1 EKISVTYSYWDG
13 TGHRKTVS
21 CKKGDSI
28 ASFLEKCRQQFH
40 ELRGVSVD
48 NLIYVKE
55 DLIIPHHY
63 TFYDFIINKARG
75 KSGPL
80 FSFDVHDD
88 VRLTHD
94 ATVEKDEIS
103 SGFHHSP
110 GVSSLRKIISV
121 NNYTRTYATEATKFQ
136 RVKPHV
142 NIGTIGHVDHGKTT
156 LTAAITKCLASK
168 GKAKFKDYGEIDK
181 APEEK
186 ARGITIATAHVEY
199 ETDSRHYAHID
210 CPGHADYIKN
220 MITGAAQ
227 MDGAIIVVSA
237 TDGQMPQTREHLLLA
252 RQVGVSNLVVFV
264 NKIDA
269 VDDKE
274 MLELVEME
282 MRDLLTQYGFNGEET
297 PIIMGSA
304 LAALEGRDPEIG
316 EKAIEKLMDSV
327 DKHIPTPI
335 RDLDKPF
342 LIVERG
348 TVSKGSEIEIVGMG
362 QTVKT
367 TLTGIEMFHKELD
380 KGMAGDNMG
389 ALLRGIKREQI
400 RRGQVLAAPGT
411 VKSYR
416 KFSAQVYVLTKE
428 EGGRHT
434 PFMQNY
440 RPQMYFRTSDVTVT
454 LTYPP
459 GTENPDEKFVM
470 PGDNITLECEL
481 VHDMAVEPGMRFTIR
496 EGGKTVGT

>member
-1 EKISVTYSYWDG
+1 MLLSRTLNVSLQPCMRTVTAQTSKRCLNSSARRLLG
-13 TGHRKTVS
+13 VTNPVLNSSKLKFRFSSEVS
-21 CKKGDSI
+21 S
-28 ASFLEKCRQQFH
+28 RFH
-40 ELRGVSVD
+40 L
-48 NLIYVKE
+48 
-55 DLIIPHHY
+55 
-63 TFYDFIINKARG
+63 
-75 KSGPL
+75 
-80 FSFDVHDD
+80 
-88 VRLTHD
+88 
-94 ATVEKDEIS
+94 
-103 SGFHHSP
+103 SP
-110 GVSSLRKIISV
+110 GVSSLRKIIFP
-121 NNYTRTYATEATKFQ
+121 NNFTRTYATEATKFQ

-264 NKIDA
+264 NKVDA

-316 EKAIEKLMDSV
+316 EKAIEKLMDAV
-327 DKHIPTPI
+327 DKHIPTPV

-342 LIVERG
+342 LMSVEDVFSISGRGTVATGRVERG
-348 TVSKGSEIEIVGMG
+348 TISKGSEIEIVGMG

-411 VKSYR
+411 VKSHK
-416 KFSAQVYVLTKE
+416 KFSAQVYVLTKD

-470 PGDNITLECEL
+470 PGDNIQLECEL

-496 EGGKTVGT
+496 EGGKTVGTGVIVDIHE